1 MTNEELA
8 LKAKSGDQAAIAQ
21 LWEQVKNLVFRYIA
35 RSYNQR
41 TEQFTKSGVTMD
53 DLMQEGF
60 LAILE
65 AVRAFNPDKGW
76 KFTSWIKYPLQTHLN
91 AVVGIYGGRLKT
103 YPLNEC
109 TSLDAPVSMEDENYT
124 IGDSI
129 EDESAKEMFETVEDK
144 TFNKQLHDMLELCLS
159 EIDSRQERAIR
170 EIFYNNKTLK
180 EISVDMNIS
189 FQRVR
194 QLESNGIRKLRNCPH
209 SKQLKAFADEIITT
223 RACRGT
229 GFSSWYGRG
238 SVEERIVETLE
249 YLGIESFSCIGSSA

>member
-8 LKAKSGDQAAIAQ
+8 LKAKSGDQAAVAQ

-60 LAILE
+60 LAILD

-76 KFTSWIKYPLQTHLN
+76 KFTAWINYPLQNHLN
-91 AVVGIYGGRLKT
+91 AILGIRNGRIKT
-103 YPLNEC
+103 HPLNEC
-109 TSLDAPVSMEDENYT
+109 ISLDAPASMEDENYT

-144 TFNKQLHDMLELCLS
+144 VFNKQLHDTLELCLS
-159 EIDSRQERAIR
+159 EIDSRQERVIR
-170 EIFYNNKTLK
+170 EIFYNNKALK
-180 EISVDMNIS
+180 EISVEMNIS
-189 FQRVR
+189 YECVG
-194 QLESNGIRKLRNCPH
+194 QLKYGGFRKLRICPH

-223 RACRGT
+223 CACCGT

-238 SVEERIVETLE
+238 SIEERIIETLE